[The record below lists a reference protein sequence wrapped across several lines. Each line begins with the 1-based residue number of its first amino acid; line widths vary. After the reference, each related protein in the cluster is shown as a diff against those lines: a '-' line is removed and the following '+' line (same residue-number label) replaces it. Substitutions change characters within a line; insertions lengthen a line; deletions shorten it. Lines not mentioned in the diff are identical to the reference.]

1 MTCLQP
7 ETETRDNI
15 QHPIESNSNMKN
27 SACTGD
33 SNGAL
38 QPRPSIR
45 KTNTALNWRGDYQQ
59 AALVL
64 ELPPLS
70 AWPLAEWTMGKMDYT
85 EGSAHSGIASHA
97 PECASAERRCAAPL
111 AGIQADPLP
120 SLYTTAYHMPLWHQ
134 RYAFPPPLYFYFSI
148 FNTTERHTLGYNTK
162 EDFKPT

>member
-27 SACTGD
+27 GACTGD

-38 QPRPSIR
+38 QPCPSVW
-45 KTNTALNWRGDYQQ
+45 KTNTALNWRSDYQQ

-70 AWPLAEWTMGKMDYT
+70 AWPPAEWTMGKMDYT
-85 EGSAHSGIASHA
+85 EGSAHSGIALNA
-97 PECASAERRCAAPL
+97 LECASAECRCPAPL

-120 SLYTTAYHMPLWHQ
+120 PFIQQLTTCLSDTRDRPFLLLFIFTLVSLTQL
-134 RYAFPPPLYFYFSI
+134 RCIL
-148 FNTTERHTLGYNTK
+148 
-162 EDFKPT
+162 